1 MQSSRSGWSRSY
13 SARDDLGIMQANTA
27 VNAYHKPM
35 ESQRDRL
42 ILEHLPQIKYIAQRI
57 GLRVPASVEMDDLIS
72 AGIMGL
78 LDAVDKFDEGR
89 GVQFKTYAELRIR
102 GAILDSLRGLDWA
115 PRSLR
120 KLSKDVEA
128 AYARL
133 EQRKGR
139 PASDEEVAK
148 ELGMEISEYYSTV
161 DQLQGL
167 NLGRFQV
174 ADTEK
179 DADGESAPLKYIPTS
194 DEDSP
199 FDTCRKEEV
208 KEILAKFIDLL
219 PERERLIVTLYYYE
233 ELTMKEVGRI
243 LGVNESRIS
252 QLHTRAMLRLRGKL
266 HSVLRNR

>member
-1 MQSSRSGWSRSY
+1 MR
-13 SARDDLGIMQANTA
+13 ANTA
-27 VNAYHKPM
+27 VSAYHTPM
-35 ESQRDRL
+35 ESERDRL
-42 ILEHLPQIKYIAQRI
+42 ILDHLLQIKYIAQRI

-102 GAILDSLRGLDWA
+102 GAIQDSLRGLDWA

-120 KLSKDVEA
+120 KRSKEVEA

-133 EQRKGR
+133 EQQNGR

-148 ELGMEISEYYSTV
+148 ELNMEIGEYYSTL

-167 NLGRFQV
+167 NLSRFQV
-174 ADTEK
+174 TDTEQ
-179 DADGESAPLKYIPTS
+179 DADGDSAPLKYVPTS

-199 FDTCRKEEV
+199 FDTCRKEELR
-208 KEILAKFIDLL
+208 EILARFIDLL
-219 PERERLIVTLYYYE
+219 PDRERLIVTLYYYE

-243 LGVNESRIS
+243 LGVVHHEVGLGAVVSRD
-252 QLHTRAMLRLRGKL
+252 QGVANLA
-266 HSVLRNR
+266 SVLPIELR